1 MVPVEAPP
9 LFELDEQVRRL
20 LDRPGDHMR
29 KKVMKQKYSTAL
41 SMARMRPRY
50 ARRIFKSGPAAP
62 LWTLLSAITL
72 QLARYFH
79 FDDRDRQLIGQH
91 RRDYNRLGF
100 AIQLGTVRFL
110 GTFLPEP
117 TEVPA
122 NVITNIA
129 NQLDIPDTTCL
140 AHYRLR
146 ETHWDHAAEITRA
159 YGYHDFHKPREVFRL
174 VRWLYT
180 RAWLSAERPSVLFDL
195 ATARLEGKVLLPGVT
210 VLERLVARV
219 QDRAAA
225 RLWHL
230 LAQLPNAAQQAN
242 LEALVAVPDGTRSRP
257 LDQLRR
263 APVRV
268 SGPCISRRLT
278 TPRRHSSPRSEC
290 ALCRPHSAQS
300 SPRLGPLRRGRTRP
314 NHRPYGSR
322 APPGNPPGLCTGF

>member
-29 KKVMKQKYSTAL
+29 KVMKQKYSTAL

-62 LWTLLSAITL
+62 LWTLLTAITL

-91 RRDYNRLGF
+91 RRDYSRPGF

-180 RAWLSAERPSVLFDL
+180 RAWLSAERPVSSSIWP
-195 ATARLEGKVLLPGVT
+195 ARLVE
-210 VLERLVARV
+210 ARCCC
-219 QDRAAA
+219 QGSPCWNGSWRASKIA
-225 RLWHL
+225 
-230 LAQLPNAAQQAN
+230 
-242 LEALVAVPDGTRSRP
+242 
-257 LDQLRR
+257 
-263 APVRV
+263 
-268 SGPCISRRLT
+268 
-278 TPRRHSSPRSEC
+278 
-290 ALCRPHSAQS
+290 RPHTVAPARAVAQC
-300 SPRLGPLRRGRTRP
+300 
-314 NHRPYGSR
+314 GS
-322 APPGNPPGLCTGF
+322 TGQP